1 MLPYLLAKYA
11 EEYAGDVPYK
21 SDPTDPERLYCEVP
35 SAVYETLRSVTL
47 FPVTPPP
54 PPCTNPIMELVK
66 LPPTGG
72 TTDCGGGWEGAGG
85 GGGEDS
91 GLSFNIVFPNL

>member
-35 SAVYETLRSVTL
+35 SVYETLRSVTL
-47 FPVTPPP
+47 FPVTPPH
-54 PPCTNPIMELVK
+54 PPCTSPIMELVK